1 MPTDGNTQAYEF
13 LDRLS
18 TEQLLNLLRADFDSP
33 EEGNAGLT
41 FRILEVIEER
51 EKRNPTGLLSDA
63 GQAWEDFQRYFN
75 TPDGEGRSLYPTRDS
90 EIGDTPVKPAGR
102 GRPLKRMLALAAVV
116 AVAVFGMIA
125 AQALGVD
132 VFGALARWTDE
143 TFHFTSASAADLG
156 GTDSEVLRLAVQE
169 AFDSC
174 GITIP
179 APAWYPEGT
188 ELVQDID
195 VVTDKTSSM
204 VQCSFSCGKNIF
216 NIVVQQQFDVDNV
229 LANSF
234 EKSSLKVE
242 EYLSNGRLFYI
253 MSNLDG
259 QRAIY
264 SNLQTI
270 ITISGD
276 LSSEDLKHIINSI
289 GG

>member
-51 EKRNPTGLLSDA
+51 EKRNPTGLLSNVD
-63 GQAWEDFQRYFN
+63 QAWEDFQRYFN

-195 VVTDKTSSM
+195 VVTDKTNSI
-204 VQCSFSCGKNIF
+204 VACDFSCGNTSF
-216 NIVVQQQFDVDNV
+216 NITVQQQSVTDDVFS
-229 LANSF
+229 NSF
-234 EKSSLKVE
+234 EKEPSQVE
-242 EYLSNGRLFYI
+242 EYLADGRLFYI

-259 QRAIY
+259 RRAIY
-264 SNLQTI
+264 SNFQTTL
-270 ITISGD
+270 TIAGD
-276 LSSEDLKHIINSI
+276 LSSENLKRIIDSI

>member
-33 EEGNAGLT
+33 EEGNDGLI

-51 EKRNPTGLLSDA
+51 EKRNPTGLLSDVD
-63 GQAWEDFQRYFN
+63 QAWEDFQRYFN

-90 EIGDTPVKPAGR
+90 EIGDTPDKPAGH

-188 ELVQDID
+188 ELVQDIE
-195 VVTDKTSSM
+195 VVEIKDDHMILCDFSYGD
-204 VQCSFSCGKNIF
+204 SFYNIT
-216 NIVVQQQFDVDNV
+216 VQQQSVTDNT

-234 EKSSLKVE
+234 EKGPSEVE
-242 EYLSNGRLFYI
+242 EYSANGRLFYI

-259 QRAIY
+259 RRAIY
-264 SNLQTI
+264 SNFQTTL
-270 ITISGD
+270 TIAGD
-276 LSSEDLKHIINSI
+276 LSSENLKHIINSI

>member
-195 VVTDKTSSM
+195 VVEIKADSI
-204 VQCSFSCGKNIF
+204 VACDFSCGNTSF
-216 NIVVQQQFDVDNV
+216 NITVQQQSVTDDT
-229 LANSF
+229 LSNSF
-234 EKSSLKVE
+234 EKDSMGVE
-242 EYLSNGRLFYI
+242 EYSINGRRFYI
-253 MSNLDG
+253 LSDKEIRSAVYSDLRTIMRIEGNLSLD
-259 QRAIY
+259 
-264 SNLQTI
+264 
-270 ITISGD
+270 
-276 LSSEDLKHIINSI
+276 DLKNIINSI